1 MVIGGTQQSVRVLP
15 QLAWGLFA
23 ADRLSLWA
31 SVARAVYGVYKANF
45 FLEQDASRI
54 NGKIL
59 DQVSDFDK
67 LFARQWLFP
76 PST

>member
-1 MVIGGTQQSVRVLP
+1 
-15 QLAWGLFA
+15 
-23 ADRLSLWA
+23 
-31 SVARAVYGVYKANF
+31 VYKANF

-76 PST
+76 PLT